1 MADWIRRFHPAPHA
15 PVRLLCFP
23 HAGGTAAAQYDLSAA
38 VSGTLDPLVVQYP
51 GRHDRFGEP
60 PAERAEQIVG
70 AVLRELP
77 DPADRPLALFGHSM
91 GALLAFETARM
102 LQDLGRP
109 PAALFVSGRGG
120 PSLPLPARWSEE
132 LSDDGLLAEM
142 RLLAGTSEDLLADP
156 MLMELALPPLRADYR
171 LLGRYAYVPGP
182 PLRCPV
188 VALGG
193 DADPRVPVAE
203 LAAWERET
211 AVGLTTHVLP
221 GGHFYLD
228 AVLPEVVRLVT
239 GALGRVRKAPVAY

>member
-1 MADWIRRFHPAPHA
+1 MAHWIRRFHPAPHA

-23 HAGGTAAAQYDLSAA
+23 HAGGTASAQHALSAA
-38 VSGTLDPLVVQYP
+38 VSGALDPLVVQYP

-60 PAERAEQIVG
+60 PVERAEEIVE
-70 AVLRELP
+70 AVLGELPP

-91 GALLAFETARM
+91 GALMAFESARV
-102 LQDLGRP
+102 LQGMGRP
-109 PAALFVSGRGG
+109 PAVLFVSGRGG

-132 LSDDGLLAEM
+132 LSDDELLAEM
-142 RLLAGTSEDLLADP
+142 RLLAGTDEELLADP

-171 LLGRYAYVPGP
+171 LLGRYAYAPGP
-182 PLRCPV
+182 PLSCPV

-211 AVGLTTHVLP
+211 AAGLTTHVLP

-228 AVLPEVVRLVT
+228 AGLPEVVRVVT
-239 GALGRVRKAPVAY
+239 GAFVAS